1 MDGLASCISSAC
13 ACPCV
18 LVVQPAVV
26 HSLQPMVRVVA
37 ALVSLFDACLVPC
50 AVQGGPSWAAW

>member
-1 MDGLASCISSAC
+1 MDGYASCIPSAR

-26 HSLQPMVRVVA
+26 HSLQLMVRVVA
-37 ALVSLFDACLVPC
+37 ALVSLFDACLVLC
-50 AVQGGPSWAAW
+50 AVQGGPSWDA